1 MITLETADSALKSV
15 YLGVIGNQLNI
26 GANPLLTKIKQTTN
40 NVYGNEI
47 KKATSVGISG
57 GVSAGSENG
66 ELPGSYPTRRRQLV
80 ATLKNLYG
88 TIEITDKAIRCSQNS
103 AGAFVNLLNDE
114 MESLIKSSTF
124 NLGRMLYGDG
134 TGIIST
140 VTDTTEIDAEFIKV
154 DKIRNFIENMAC
166 RFVNPNKKSYAADE
180 SPINIE
186 IVDRANSQFSFDA
199 FAQKDYKGYHIATL
213 NGLNNEITGL
223 GMIFNV
229 SSNKL
234 YGLDRHNNPWLN
246 PHISENVG
254 EISELAIQTAIDKI
268 EEESQGVVDFI
279 ACSAKVRRA
288 YQEAM
293 STYRRNL
300 DVMNLQG
307 GFKAISYNGVPVVT
321 DRFVEDDAM
330 YILSTKDFELCQLC
344 DWQWLEGNDGK
355 IIKQKEGHPVYTATL
370 VKYAELLCNRPSAQ
384 AKLTGI
390 TGA

>member
-1 MITLETADSALKSV
+1 MITLETADSALKTI
-15 YLGVIGNQLNI
+15 YLGVIGNQLNVS
-26 GANPLLTKIKQTTN
+26 ANPLLTKIKQTSN
-40 NVYGNEI
+40 NIYGNEI
-47 KKATSVGISG
+47 RKATSYGVSG
-57 GVSAGSENG
+57 GVSAGSEGG
-66 ELPGSYPTRRRQLV
+66 ELPSAQGLRREHFV

-134 TGIIST
+134 SGIIAT
-140 VTDTTEIDAEFIKV
+140 VNQNTALDQEYVPVDTT
-154 DKIRNFIENMAC
+154 RNLITNMTC
-166 RFVNPNKKSYAADE
+166 RFVASTGKNYTSDE
-180 SPINIE
+180 PFVINH
-186 IVDRANSQFSFDA
+186 VDRANSKFSFDGLL
-199 FAQKDYKGYHIATL
+199 KDDYIEYKIATV

-223 GMIFNV
+223 GKIFD
-229 SSNKL
+229 SNAKEL
-234 YGLDRHNNPWLN
+234 YGVKKSNNPWLT
-246 PHISENVG
+246 PYTKSDVG
-254 EISELAIQTAIDKI
+254 AINELAIQTAIDEI
-268 EEESQGVVDFI
+268 EEESGSDVDFI

-293 STYRRNL
+293 SSFKRNL

-307 GFKAISYNGVPVVT
+307 GFKAISYNGIPVVT

-344 DWQWLEGNDGK
+344 DWQWLEGNDGR
-355 IIKQKEGHPVYTATL
+355 IIKQKEGYPVYTATL
-370 VKYAELLCNRPSAQ
+370 VKYAELLCNRPNAQ
-384 AKLTGI
+384 AKLSGI